1 MAISIA
7 LVAGMPVIPGA
18 DGGENILETV
28 LNNDSS
34 RLVGN
39 CIPAFVSHRC
49 NAKKHISRPPKGV
62 G

>member
-1 MAISIA
+1 
-7 LVAGMPVIPGA
+7 MPVIPGA